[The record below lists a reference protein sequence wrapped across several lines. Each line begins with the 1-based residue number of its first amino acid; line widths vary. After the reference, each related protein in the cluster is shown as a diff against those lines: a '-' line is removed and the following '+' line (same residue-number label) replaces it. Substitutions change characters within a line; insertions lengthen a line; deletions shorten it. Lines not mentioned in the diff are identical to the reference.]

1 MNKLFKSALRFFL
14 FPRYDDRLILILA
27 GAITGICSGLAA
39 VFLAKSI
46 HFITELIHGEGI
58 GWYRIFF
65 PACGAFLSALVLQ
78 KVFRDAGAH
87 GVPDVIYSVSKFG
100 GALKLR
106 SSVSR
111 LISSALTIGSGGS
124 AGPEAPVVMSGAS
137 IGSNIARLFR
147 LNSRQRVTLVGCGTA
162 GAISAI
168 FNAPVSGMIFT
179 LEIIIGEW
187 HSRNIIPIAVAAV
200 AGAQTGWFLKGRKP
214 VFSMEDVLSF
224 EIHDLIACIG
234 LAVFAGIASIILT
247 RTMRTMGR
255 FTSMVK
261 LPVWAKAPMGGLMV
275 GVMGFF
281 YPHILGEGYEGIQM
295 MIKGSFDTPGNI
307 IWFIFLPA
315 FYLVMKSLATSMTI
329 EWGGSGGVFAP
340 SLVVGAFAGV
350 FYYRLLSFLVPGYIW
365 AGEGCYA
372 LLGMAGLIAG
382 IMQAPLTGIFLVVE
396 ITGGYGAILPLI
408 LVSAISSHFCRFF
421 EPASIYLRSLVEQGK
436 LLRPGTDERVLSDLT
451 VRELLEKD
459 CHVIDQNMILRDLVL
474 ILKETSRN
482 YFPVKDGP
490 TGRFVGMIHLN
501 DIRPYLMDDIM
512 YDNVF
517 VHQVMHADVKTIG
530 FDEDLTEVLELM
542 DYEGLFSIPVVV
554 EGFFEGMI
562 SKATLLDRY
571 RKELRVQTAF

>member
-1 MNKLFKSALRFFL
+1 MNKIIKTALRFFL
-14 FPRYDDRLILILA
+14 FPRYDDRLILIIA
-27 GAITGICSGLAA
+27 GAITGICSGVAA

-46 HFITELIHGEGI
+46 HFITEFLYGGDF
-58 GWYRIFF
+58 GWYCVFF
-65 PACGAFLSALVLQ
+65 PAFGAFLSSLVLY
-78 KVFRDAGAH
+78 KIFRDEGAH

-106 SSVSR
+106 SSISR

-137 IGSNIARLFR
+137 IGSNVARLFG

-200 AGAQTGWFLKGRKP
+200 AGAQTGWFLKGKKP
-214 VFSMEDVLSF
+214 VFAIEDAISF
-224 EIHDLIACIG
+224 ELHDIIACIG
-234 LAVFAGIASIILT
+234 LAVFAGLASVLLT
-247 RTMRTMGR
+247 RTMRAMGR
-255 FTSMVK
+255 FTHGIN
-261 LPVWAKAPMGGLMV
+261 LPVWCKAPIGGLMV
-275 GVMGFF
+275 GVLGLM
-281 YPHILGEGYEGIQM
+281 YPHVLGEGYEGIQM
-295 MIKGSFDTPGNI
+295 MIQGKFDRPEFVV
-307 IWFIFLPA
+307 WFLFLPA
-315 FYLVMKSLATSMTI
+315 FYLVLKSLSTSMTI

-340 SLVVGAFAGV
+340 SLVVGAFTGV
-350 FYYRLLSFLVPGYIW
+350 FYYRVLSFFIPGYIW

-372 LLGMAGLIAG
+372 LLGMTGLIAG

-396 ITGGYGAILPLI
+396 ITGGYGVILPLI

-421 EPASIYLRSLVEQGK
+421 EPASIYLRSLVEEGK

-459 CHVIDQNMILRDLVL
+459 CHVIGQHVVLRDLVL
-474 ILKETSRN
+474 MLKETSRN
-482 YFPVKDGP
+482 YFPVKDEV
-490 TGRFVGMIHLN
+490 TGKFVGMIHLN
-501 DIRPYLMDDIM
+501 DIRPYLMDDLM

-517 VHQVMHADVKTIG
+517 VYQIMHTDVQTIG
-530 FDEDLTEVLELM
+530 YDEDLTDILELM
-542 DYEGLFSIPVVV
+542 DYNGLFSIPVVV
-554 EGFFEGMI
+554 GGYFEGMI